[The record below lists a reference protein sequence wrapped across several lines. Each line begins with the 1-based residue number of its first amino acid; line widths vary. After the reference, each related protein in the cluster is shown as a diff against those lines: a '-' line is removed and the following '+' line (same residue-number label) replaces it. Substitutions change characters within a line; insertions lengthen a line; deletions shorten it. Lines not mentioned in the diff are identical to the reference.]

1 MKPSLIGVLQ
11 RKQDWLRTR
20 VRATIFHGN
29 AGRDLNEDL
38 NLQSGIVNVSL
49 GKTRRISTSNE
60 RYPSIANEPHNL
72 RASADNFTWEAH
84 EPEITLEKLIVLRV
98 RNHWFPEYSSSTHST
113 LQAVSNRNYKWQ
125 NKIKI
130 PRHLCPHLFSTFFV
144 LAKQL
149 LVLSSISPAWLCSTE
164 PSLLQ
169 NQLWTRDARGLPH

>member
-11 RKQDWLRTR
+11 WKQDWLRTR

-84 EPEITLEKLIVLRV
+84 EPETGKVD
-98 RNHWFPEYSSSTHST
+98 SA
-113 LQAVSNRNYKWQ
+113 Q
-125 NKIKI
+125 
-130 PRHLCPHLFSTFFV
+130 
-144 LAKQL
+144 
-149 LVLSSISPAWLCSTE
+149 
-164 PSLLQ
+164 
-169 NQLWTRDARGLPH
+169 G